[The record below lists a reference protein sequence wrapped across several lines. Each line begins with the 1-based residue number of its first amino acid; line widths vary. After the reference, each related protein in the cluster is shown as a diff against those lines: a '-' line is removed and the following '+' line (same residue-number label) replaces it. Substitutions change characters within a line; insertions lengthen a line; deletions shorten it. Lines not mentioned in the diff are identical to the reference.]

1 MTQAFRLPRFYLP
14 HPARLNPHRDR
25 ALEHSTAW
33 AREMGMLDAPTPAGG
48 LVWDEAA
55 LRAMDYGL
63 MCAYTHP
70 DCDADMLD
78 LITDWY
84 VWVFFF
90 DDDFV
95 ERFKYSRDRA
105 GAAAYLDRLERFMT
119 APGEAPPEVTNP
131 GEAGLADLWAR
142 TVPSMSE
149 GWRRRFVTSTH
160 NLMVESLWEL
170 DNIDAGRIANPIEY
184 VQMRRRVGGAP
195 WSAGLVEVAV
205 GAEVPD
211 AVAATRPLEVLR
223 DAFSDA
229 VHLCNDLF
237 SYQREVQV
245 EGENSNAVLVF
256 ETFLGCPTQEAAEL
270 VNDLLTSRM
279 VRFEDV
285 ALRELPALLVEHG
298 IGPAEQSGVAAYVRG
313 LRDWYAGGYE
323 WHAASSRYMNAGMA
337 PSIVLSGPTGL
348 GTTALRIDPGL
359 RIRVRDHARPPFPQV
374 GHLPLPALTM
384 PFRHRTSPHLDA
396 ARRHGVEWAAD
407 MGFFDAP
414 GVWDRGRYLGF
425 DLAHCAAMIHAD
437 ATPEQLDL
445 STDWLAW
452 GTYGDDWFPVV
463 YGASR
468 NLAAAKAADDRFA
481 LFMPLDDEPV
491 PPPATALERGLAD
504 LWRRTAGP
512 MPPTGRATFR
522 RAVQDMTSSWLWEL
536 ANQAE
541 HRVPDPVDYVEMRR
555 RTFGSD
561 MTMSLARLAHADL
574 LPPDLFANR
583 VLHELDT
590 AAQDWAC
597 FLNDLFSYQ
606 KEVQFEGEIHNV
618 VVVVETFLGVD
629 RYTARDVVA
638 RLMDERMAQFQR
650 LSAEGIPAMVAE
662 LGLDDDVAAL
672 VRRHAADLE
681 DWMSGILEWHRTCV
695 RYAEADLYAERRVPW
710 LPPAGPVPRPPALV
724 AGG

>member
-1 MTQAFRLPRFYLP
+1 MPQAFRLPRFYLP

-33 AREMGMLDAPTPAGG
+33 AREMGMLDAPTPSGG

-70 DCDADMLD
+70 DCDGEMLD

-142 TVPSMSE
+142 TVPAMSD
-149 GWRRRFVTSTH
+149 GWRQRFVTSTH

-170 DNIDAGRIANPIEY
+170 DNIDEGRIANPIEY

-195 WSAGLVEVAV
+195 WSANLVEVAI

-223 DAFSDA
+223 DAFADA

-256 ETFLGCPTQEAAEL
+256 ETFLGCPTQEAADL

-298 IGPAEQSGVAAYVRG
+298 IGPAEQAGVAAYVHG
-313 LRDWYAGGYE
+313 VRDWYAGGYE

-348 GTTALRIDPGL
+348 GTAGLQIGPGV
-359 RIRVRDHARPPFPQV
+359 RRRVRDHARPPFPQV
-374 GHLPLPALTM
+374 GHLPLPALDM
-384 PFRHRTSPHLDA
+384 PFTHRTSPHLA
-396 ARRHGVEWAAD
+396 RARRHGVAWAEE
-407 MGFFDAP
+407 MGFFDVP
-414 GVWDRGRYLGF
+414 GVWDRRRYLGF

-452 GTYGDDWFPVV
+452 RTFGDDWFPVV
-463 YGASR
+463 YGAD
-468 NLAAAKAADDRFA
+468 LAAAKAAVDRFP
-481 LFMPLDDEPV
+481 LFMPQDGEPV

-504 LWRRTAGP
+504 LWRRTAP
-512 MPPTGRATFR
+512 RMPAAARRRFG
-522 RAVQDMTSSWLWEL
+522 RAVQDMTSSRLWEL
-536 ANQAE
+536 ADEAE
-541 HRVPDPVDYVEMRR
+541 RRVPDPVDYVEMRR
-555 RTFGSD
+555 RTFGCD
-561 MTMSLARLAHADL
+561 LTMSLGCPDL
-574 LPPDLFANR
+574 VPPELFANR
-583 VLHELDT
+583 VLHELHT
-590 AAQDWAC
+590 AAQDWGC

-606 KEVQFEGEIHNV
+606 KEVQFDGELHNM

-629 RYTARDVVA
+629 RYLARDVVA
-638 RLMDERMAQFQR
+638 RLMDARMAQFRR
-650 LSAEGIPAMVAE
+650 LSTDGIPAMVAE
-662 LGLDDDVAAL
+662 LGLDDDLAER
-672 VRRHAADLE
+672 VRRHARHLE
-681 DWMSGILEWHRTCV
+681 DWMAGILEWHRTCV
-695 RYAEADLYAERRVPW
+695 RYAEADLYADRAAW
-710 LPPAGPVPRPPALV
+710 SPPAGPVPRPSALSGLGSIV
-724 AGG
+724 PG